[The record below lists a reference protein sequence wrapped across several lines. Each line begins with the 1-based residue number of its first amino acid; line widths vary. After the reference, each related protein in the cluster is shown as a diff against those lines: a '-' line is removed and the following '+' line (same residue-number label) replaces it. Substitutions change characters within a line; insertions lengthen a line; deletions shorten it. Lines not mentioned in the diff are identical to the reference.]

1 MVKHIV
7 CWKLN
12 DAGKAHQEAL
22 FSDLSARFH
31 ALPGVVDG
39 LTAIEVGQNYNGGEF
54 DLVLLCEF
62 TTREAEKA
70 YQTHPAHVAVKE
82 IVQQNVRGRVAVDY
96 EL

>member
-12 DAGKAHQEAL
+12 EAGKAHQEAL
-22 FSDLSARFH
+22 YADLSARFH
-31 ALPGVVDG
+31 ALLGVVDV

-70 YQTHPAHVAVKE
+70 YQSHPAHLAIKE
-82 IVQQNVRGRVAVDY
+82 IVHQNVCGRAAVDY

>member
-12 DAGKAHQEAL
+12 EAGKAHQEAL
-22 FSDLSARFH
+22 YADLAARFH
-31 ALPGVVDG
+31 ALLGVVDG
-39 LTAIEVGQNYNGGEF
+39 LSAIEVGQNYNGGEF

-70 YQTHPAHVAVKE
+70 YQSHPAHLAIKE
-82 IVQQNVRGRVAVDY
+82 IVHQNVCGRAAVDY

>member
-1 MVKHIV
+1 MFKHIV

-12 DAGKAHQEAL
+12 EAGKAHQEAL
-22 FSDLSARFH
+22 YADLSARFH
-31 ALPGVVDG
+31 ALLGVVDG

-70 YQTHPAHVAVKE
+70 YQSHPAHLAIKE
-82 IVQQNVRGRVAVDY
+82 IVHQNVCGRAAVDY